1 LYRLLDFES
10 TLRKTVER
18 KIILDLIGRNNTIVE
33 YKSVREG
40 SSTMDQVK
48 ELLEE
53 EAANYSL
60 LPAPNHSNILI
71 TNSGTKTST
80 TTTRK
85 MFIGSTSET

>member
-1 LYRLLDFES
+1 LIEKS

-33 YKSVREG
+33 FKSVREG

-53 EAANYSL
+53 VLHYSL
-60 LPAPNHSNILI
+60 FQRQI
-71 TNSGTKTST
+71 TQI
-80 TTTRK
+80 
-85 MFIGSTSET
+85 F